1 MSSSRNFPDGRR
13 REKAAPEK
21 TNFAQ
26 TCNLVS
32 RYIKEKGS
40 LRDLNFEIGG
50 KVESLED
57 LVSVKPAASAST
69 TNVLPNKG
77 KSAQPS
83 SEKHTSLRSSIIIVE
98 DDSNEASTSR
108 EETRKVAKNAQLTIF
123 YSGKVLVFDDYSVD
137 NIRELVSVAK
147 KGSSKMSYGI
157 FSTNTSQQKPNPPT
171 SLREGLPPR
180 PQTVISSNTCAEK
193 INCTTNG
200 DVASSSRSD
209 EQLPTQSDANGSD
222 LPIARRSS
230 VHRFMEKRKE
240 RAVMRGP
247 YQNQEQRPTSSSKG
261 DQQFDLNT

>member
-1 MSSSRNFPDGRR
+1 MSSSRHFSDGRR

-26 TCNLVS
+26 TCNLLS
-32 RYIKEKGS
+32 RYINEKGS

-50 KVESLED
+50 KLESLED
-57 LVSVKPAASAST
+57 LVSVKPASAST
-69 TNVLPNKG
+69 MNVLPNKG
-77 KSAQPS
+77 KSVQPS

-98 DDSNEASTSR
+98 DDANEASTR

-123 YSGKVLVFDDYSVD
+123 YSGKMLVFDDYSVD
-137 NIRELVSVAK
+137 NVRELVSVAK

-157 FSTNTSQQKPNPPT
+157 LSTNTLQQKPNPA

-180 PQTVISSNTCAEK
+180 PQAGNSSNTCKEK
-193 INCTTNG
+193 INCTADR
-200 DVASSSRSD
+200 DVASTSRSY
-209 EQLPTQSDANGSD
+209 EQLPTQSDD

-247 YQNQEQRPTSSSKG
+247 YQNQEQRPTSSSKEG

>member
-157 FSTNTSQQKPNPPT
+157 LSTNTLQQKPNPG

-180 PQTVISSNTCAEK
+180 PQAGNSLNICKEK
-193 INCTTNG
+193 INSTADR
-200 DVASSSRSD
+200 DVASTSISN
-209 EQLPTQSDANGSD
+209 EQLSTQSDANGSD

>member
-157 FSTNTSQQKPNPPT
+157 LSTNTLQQKPNPG

-180 PQTVISSNTCAEK
+180 PQAGNSLNICKEK
-193 INCTTNG
+193 INSTADR
-200 DVASSSRSD
+200 DVASTSISN
-209 EQLPTQSDANGSD
+209 EQLSTQSDAND